1 MGVRVDISSEGGEEI
16 REALESFPDKAK
28 GEAAKLLNEIA
39 DKTDKI
45 ATRNLTAKGAI
56 GISGALRASVAVRKY
71 ASADD
76 LSAVIGAGGSETEED
91 GFDYSIAIEFGTR
104 PHFPPVEAVTGKT
117 ESLDRWVEV
126 KAPAT
131 PGEGQSQEEADR
143 EKAFLIARKISRVG
157 QKERP
162 YMRPARNQA
171 RALLRRTLPKL
182 LKRIDP

>member
-1 MGVRVDISSEGGEEI
+1 MGVSVDISSEGGDEI
-16 REALESFPDKAK
+16 REALRSFPDEAK
-28 GEAAKLLNEIA
+28 GQAAKLINEVA
-39 DKTDKI
+39 DKAEKI
-45 ATRNLTAKGAI
+45 ATRNLTNKGAI

-76 LSAVIGAGGSETEED
+76 LSAVIGSGGSETEED
-91 GFDYSIAIEFGTR
+91 GFDYSLAVEFGTR

-117 ESLDRWVEV
+117 EPLDRWVEV

-131 PGEGQSQEEADR
+131 PDEGQTQEEANR
-143 EKAFLIARKISRVG
+143 QKAFLIARKISRVG

>member
-1 MGVRVDISSEGGEEI
+1 MGVSVDISTEGADEI
-16 REALESFPDKAK
+16 RQALESFSGKAKDQAAKVLNEVADKA
-28 GEAAKLLNEIA
+28 
-39 DKTDKI
+39 DKI

-71 ASADD
+71 ASTDD
-76 LSAVIGAGGSETEED
+76 LSIVVGAGDAETEQD
-91 GFDYSIAIEFGTR
+91 GFDYSLAVEFGTR

-117 ESLDRWVEV
+117 EPLDRWVEV
-126 KAPAT
+126 KAPAS
-131 PGEGQSQEEADR
+131 PEEGQDQEEADR
-143 EKAFLIARKISRVG
+143 QKAFLIARKISRVG